1 MYVHVYTKYQDD
13 IKVMLFPYTHI
24 DLHEF
29 EGIII
34 CSKNVFMLSFISILP
49 VCIVKL
55 TQYVNVEAVLS
66 WCHCCDIYLGHR
78 VNSLYNS
85 MVRKQIIRSRIPREF
100 FLLEVNSR
108 WWVHN
113 WSVIKTLKAT
123 LSIKGCESY
132 RVWERVLVPDWL
144 NDFANI

>member
-66 WCHCCDIYLGHR
+66 
-78 VNSLYNS
+78 
-85 MVRKQIIRSRIPREF
+85 
-100 FLLEVNSR
+100 
-108 WWVHN
+108 
-113 WSVIKTLKAT
+113 
-123 LSIKGCESY
+123 
-132 RVWERVLVPDWL
+132 
-144 NDFANI
+144 